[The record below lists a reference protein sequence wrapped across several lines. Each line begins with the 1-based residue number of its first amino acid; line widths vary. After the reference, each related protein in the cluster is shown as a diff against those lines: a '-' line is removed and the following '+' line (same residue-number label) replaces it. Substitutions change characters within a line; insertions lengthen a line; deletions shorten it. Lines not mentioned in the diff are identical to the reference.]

1 MAALKRIGNFEIVKH
16 LGKGGMGDV
25 YQAIQQPLGR
35 KVALKVLFSNNADD
49 EESRKRFEIEAKAV
63 SRLEHT
69 NIVSLYDY
77 GIVNGLH
84 YISMQYIEGSCLY
97 DLIPKKGMSIERVID
112 YSKQICR
119 GLLYAHKNGVV
130 HRDVKP
136 QNIIIDKNNS
146 CKITDFGIA
155 QIFREKSITMTGIAV
170 GTPEYMSPEQ
180 ASGKKITHCTD
191 IYSLGI
197 LMYEM
202 LTGTVPF
209 TGKNAVSV
217 AYKQVHEMAA
227 PPSVHRKNIPKRLEL
242 VIVKA
247 LKKDLNQRYQSIE
260 ELLDDID
267 TIELEDVSALY
278 ASQRKALKD
287 DTQSNRRITDRRAGD
302 RRGQDRRTTAMVVT
316 SFTPLSGRFWL
327 ETVKQQWLSLLLVVV
342 LYVLHF
348 TRA

>member
-1 MAALKRIGNFEIVKH
+1 MAALKKIGNFEIVKH

-25 YQAIQQPLGR
+25 YQALQQPLGR

-77 GIVNGLH
+77 GIANGLH
-84 YISMQYIEGSCLY
+84 YISMQYIEGTGLFEA
-97 DLIPKKGMSIERVID
+97 IPKKGLPIEQVID

-119 GLLYAHKNGVV
+119 GLLYAHKNGIV
-130 HRDVKP
+130 HRDIKP
-136 QNIIIDKNNS
+136 QNIIIDKTNS

-180 ASGKKITHCTD
+180 ASGKKLDHKTD

-202 LTGTVPF
+202 LTGVVPF
-209 TGKNAVSV
+209 TGKNAVAV
-217 AYKQVHEMAA
+217 AYKQVHELPE
-227 PPSVHRKNIPKRLEL
+227 PPSVHRKGIPKRLEL

-247 LKKDLNQRYQSIE
+247 LKKDVNQRYESIE
-260 ELLDDID
+260 QLLDDID
-267 TIELEDVSALY
+267 TIEFEDTDSPFK
-278 ASQRKALKD
+278 KARPKDPD
-287 DTQSNRRITDRRAGD
+287 DTRSNRRITDRRGGD
-302 RRGQDRRTTAMVVT
+302 RRGGGSTTQIGAVP
-316 SFTPLSGRFWL
+316 FEPWKPLFWVSTL
-327 ETVKQQWLSLLLVVV
+327 KQQWLSLLLIVI

-348 TRA
+348 TTK

>member
-1 MAALKRIGNFEIVKH
+1 MAALKRIGNFEIIKH

-25 YQAIQQPLGR
+25 YQAVQQPLGR

-49 EESRKRFEIEAKAV
+49 DESRKRFEIEAKAV

-84 YISMQYIEGSCLY
+84 YISMQYIDGVCLY
-97 DLIPKKGMSIERVID
+97 DQIPKRGMSVEKVID

-119 GLLYAHKNGVV
+119 GLLYAHKSGII
-130 HRDVKP
+130 HRDIKP

-180 ASGKKITHCTD
+180 ASGKKLTQSTD

-197 LMYEM
+197 VMYEM

-209 TGKNAVSV
+209 TGKNAVAV
-217 AYKQVHEMAA
+217 AYKQVHEMVE
-227 PPSVHRKNIPKRLEL
+227 PPSVHRKSIPKRLEL

-247 LKKDLNQRYQSIE
+247 LKKDVNQRYSSIE

-267 TIELEDVSALY
+267 TIELDDVSSIFS
-278 ASQRKALKD
+278 SQSPSEKD
-287 DTQSNRRITDRRAGD
+287 DTQSNRRITDRRGGD
-302 RRGQDRRTTAMVVT
+302 RRGLDRRTTTVLTIPFRPFNGA
-316 SFTPLSGRFWL
+316 FWIQ
-327 ETVKQQWLSLLLVVV
+327 TIRQQWLSLVLIVILYLL
-342 LYVLHF
+342 YF
-348 TRA
+348 IK